1 MLEKYKIA
9 KHGARLNYEEGGVN
23 EGTRPLDL
31 RTMKYYKG
39 GILENLRFKEGGM
52 TKGEKA
58 RLALDAAG
66 MVNPLAGFAA
76 GALDAKD
83 AIKYAKEG
91 NYWDAAKAGGMAAV
105 GFIPFGGSVIKTGLK
120 GGKQVA
126 NLVKNAK
133 KLKKVN
139 EGVVKN
145 VLKATKATGKGD
157 KYDV

>member
-1 MLEKYKIA
+1 
-9 KHGARLNYEEGGVN
+9 
-23 EGTRPLDL
+23 
-31 RTMKYYKG
+31 
-39 GILENLRFKEGGM
+39 
-52 TKGEKA
+52 
-58 RLALDAAG
+58 

-91 NYWDAAKAGGMAAV
+91 NYWDAAKAGGMAAL

-133 KLKKVN
+133 KLKVISDRFS
-139 EGVVKN
+139 VSKN
-145 VLKATKATGKGD
+145 LFSGTIFISSDSQKS
-157 KYDV
+157 